1 METRTEQQP
10 LCPPYARIE
19 GLEEPVSRIFFGTAI
34 RPMLM
39 GENCFELLDAVLD
52 SGINA
57 FDCARGYGRA
67 EHVLGSWIQSRN
79 NREKVIVL
87 TKCGNVGL
95 FGRVRVNRKVI
106 MRELKK
112 SLNELQTGYVDIYL
126 LHRDDPSTPVSEIM
140 ETLNEAKRAGKIRI
154 FGVSNWTHQR
164 IEEANRYAQEHGL
177 EGFSVSSPNY
187 SLARQLKDPYGGSCV
202 TISGPENEDARN
214 WYLKTGMPVLAY
226 SSLGHGFFNGRF
238 QSGDYE
244 AAKKVLDL
252 PAQKGFLYEENMK
265 RLHNAEV
272 LAKRDGCSV
281 AEIAM
286 RYVFSSPMNLFAI
299 ASTTKPSRLSGIIS
313 AAHAP
318 FSPEDVA
325 YLENER

>member
-1 METRTEQQP
+1 MRRSKVLINRYPASFSELRSGRCSWEKTALNCWTPSLIPASTHLTAPAATAERNTSLEAGSKTETT
-10 LCPPYARIE
+10 
-19 GLEEPVSRIFFGTAI
+19 
-34 RPMLM
+34 
-39 GENCFELLDAVLD
+39 
-52 SGINA
+52 
-57 FDCARGYGRA
+57 
-67 EHVLGSWIQSRN
+67 
-79 NREKVIVL
+79 EKVIVL

-106 MRELKK
+106 MRELEK
-112 SLNELQTGYVDIYL
+112 SLNELQTDYVDIYL
-126 LHRDDPSTPVSEIM
+126 LHRDDPSTPVGEIM
-140 ETLNEAKRAGKIRI
+140 ETLNEAKRCGKIRI

-164 IEEANRYAQEHGL
+164 IEEANRYAKEHGL

-214 WYLKTGMPVLAY
+214 WYSKTGMPVLAY

-244 AAKKVLDL
+244 AAKKVLDR
-252 PAQKGFLYEENMK
+252 PAQKGFLYQENMK

-281 AEIAM
+281 AEVAM

-313 AAHAP
+313 ATHAP
-318 FSPEDVA
+318 FPPEDVT
-325 YLENER
+325 YLENEQ